1 VPRPGENDPWRV
13 RIARR
18 VLAGEPGWELL
29 SSRERAEIQER
40 QRVAARQRQAL
51 RRRSRAALRRA
62 RRHERRARGRA
73 QRSEQALAAL
83 GASDAATSRRNARQA
98 VARVRQDKAR
108 ASFVVHLQ
116 AGADLA
122 EAAQQS
128 AVHMVRAKD
137 EPRLL
142 QQFGLALRD
151 IGADDATVGFV
162 LAMGAS
168 RWDLPRWRLV
178 HDEFVARNPPL
189 PAWRQAGP
197 ILVRAALALGED
209 HTLDAVLADVEQMPP
224 ADRVAIAEMLLAV
237 DDVGRFDRA
246 LASLDAEVL
255 SGHLARRA
263 LAVRRW
269 RPQRRDLGASVG
281 RALAVVTPE
290 GPDPSTRATAGQHLA
305 TRALLALARTAGTG
319 EPIRCPRHAPAS
331 VPLPDDAWVLVS
343 GETASSSFGL
353 QRPFDL
359 PDSVNPV
366 VIGWKH
372 RPGVLTPAV
381 VRWLR
386 RAQPVGCL
394 DRASVE
400 VLLGCGVDAFLSGP
414 AGALLSLDA
423 TWTQDSAHPPTA
435 RRTEPL
441 SVATPLDDRLD
452 RVHDVIVRL
461 VGSECARTNDVDLAA
476 ALVALGASVCA
487 EGECA
492 VPGDVVE
499 ASVAEMALRPEV
511 QRGRSDRLAEA
522 LTDLMASIARG
533 APPEEVR
540 RQWSAGWA
548 DGVAEARARFHRPDA
563 PVPPPFSIPDVVA
576 GVRAASSSFGPVDE
590 RAGEI
595 HVAMACDQNLRE
607 QLPVAM
613 GATQAATERP
623 LTYWLLTRGFDAGD
637 TAELASLFPHARV
650 RTLPCDEVTYPRARL
665 LGHITASTMDRLL
678 LPELVP
684 DVNRLVYL
692 DVDALVLGDVA
703 ELADLDL
710 RGRSL
715 AARVTDD
722 LPQTRLFSSV
732 HRRSNDLPPEL
743 ADELRR
749 RIHGRYESDVFGFNA
764 GVLVMDVEAMRRSG
778 FCQTYLGWPSR
789 YGLHDQELLIY
800 AFSDDRVPLPRE
812 WNMWP
817 AHELVHDA
825 RVLHWLG
832 PFKPWKPL
840 RIPEQQ
846 RWVDAE
852 GSMIAQSEPIE
863 GSST

>member
-1 VPRPGENDPWRV
+1 
-13 RIARR
+13 
-18 VLAGEPGWELL
+18 
-29 SSRERAEIQER
+29 
-40 QRVAARQRQAL
+40 
-51 RRRSRAALRRA
+51 
-62 RRHERRARGRA
+62 
-73 QRSEQALAAL
+73 
-83 GASDAATSRRNARQA
+83 
-98 VARVRQDKAR
+98 
-108 ASFVVHLQ
+108 
-116 AGADLA
+116 
-122 EAAQQS
+122 
-128 AVHMVRAKD
+128 MVRAKD

-178 HDEFVARNPPL
+178 HDEYVARDPRPK
-189 PAWRQAGP
+189 AWRQAGP
-197 ILVRAALALGED
+197 VAVRAALELGED
-209 HTLDAVLADVEQMPP
+209 ETLDAILVDLEHMPP
-224 ADRVAIAEMLLAV
+224 ADRVSIAEMLLASADV
-237 DDVGRFDRA
+237 DRFARV
-246 LASLDAEVL
+246 LASLDPDVL
-255 SGHLARRA
+255 SGGLARRA
-263 LAVRRW
+263 LALRKW
-269 RPQRRDLGASVG
+269 GPQRRDADASAERTV
-281 RALAVVTPE
+281 AVVTPE
-290 GPDPSTRATAGQHLA
+290 GPDPSTRATAGRHVA
-305 TRALLALARTAGTG
+305 TDALLALARTSGTG
-319 EPIRCPRHAPAS
+319 EPLRCPQHAPES
-331 VPLPDDAWVLVS
+331 VPLPDGTWVLVS
-343 GETASSSFGL
+343 GETAISAFGL
-353 QRPFDL
+353 RRPFDL

-423 TWTQDSAHPPTA
+423 TSTQDSSHPPTA

-441 SVATPLDDRLD
+441 SVSTPLDDRLD
-452 RVHDVIVRL
+452 RVRDVIVRL
-461 VGSECARTNDVDLAA
+461 VGSECARTNDVDIAA
-476 ALVALGASVCA
+476 ALVALGTSVCA
-487 EGECA
+487 ESECA

-499 ASVAEMALRPEV
+499 ASVAEMALRPEL

-533 APPEEVR
+533 APPEDVR
-540 RQWSAGWA
+540 RQWSAAWA
-548 DGVAEARARFHRPDA
+548 DGVADARARFHRPDA

-576 GVRAASSSFGPVDE
+576 GVRAASSRFGPVDE

-637 TAELASLFPHARV
+637 NAELASLFPHARV

-684 DVNRLVYL
+684 EVNRLVYL

-732 HRRSNDLPPEL
+732 HRRSGDLPPEL
-743 ADELRR
+743 ADDLRR
-749 RIHGRYESDVFGFNA
+749 RIHGRYDSDVFGFNA

-846 RWVDAE
+846 RWVDAQ